1 MTKNK
6 TVDKKPDFATAY
18 SKANEIL
25 AKSRVVNTFPFS
37 PIELV
42 KELSDIKCRTYKS
55 ALKRQIDIT
64 ALGSNSAIIIRNDN
78 KQIIFYDDTK
88 PITHIKYSILHE
100 FGHVLNNHDFS
111 VKDKK
116 IYTRYEIE
124 SNYFVAQLLMPEQI
138 ANIGVSRSVGHY
150 LQQQGKYVI
159 PNARWGE
166 NEHIQRA
173 FLITYLH
180 FRAYRKTVLYQSAL
194 TGAVKA
200 KRISITSK
208 QGLKQC

>member
-6 TVDKKPDFATAY
+6 TVDKKPNFATAY

-25 AKSRVVNTFPFS
+25 AKSRVINTFPFS
-37 PIELV
+37 PIDLV

-116 IYTRYEIE
+116 IYTRF
-124 SNYFVAQLLMPEQI
+124 S
-138 ANIGVSRSVGHY
+138 
-150 LQQQGKYVI
+150 LQGGTKSDK
-159 PNARWGE
+159 
-166 NEHIQRA
+166 
-173 FLITYLH
+173 
-180 FRAYRKTVLYQSAL
+180 RKNRRDY
-194 TGAVKA
+194 
-200 KRISITSK
+200 
-208 QGLKQC
+208 